1 MTAIHTS
8 VSDDAKSG
16 RFAKPGVEMPR
27 ASRNSGSSG
36 ESSKKLVSS

>member
-1 MTAIHTS
+1 MTVIHMS
-8 VSDDAKSG
+8 VSDDEKSG

-27 ASRNSGSSG
+27 VSRSSGSSG